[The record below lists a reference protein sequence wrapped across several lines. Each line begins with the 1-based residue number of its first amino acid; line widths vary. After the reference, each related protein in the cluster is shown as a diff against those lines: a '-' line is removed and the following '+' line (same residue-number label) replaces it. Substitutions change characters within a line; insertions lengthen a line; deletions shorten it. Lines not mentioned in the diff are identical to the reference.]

1 MNTYEYREPNIDMT
15 TTSPF
20 VGGGDPAG
28 TILATRVLAHA
39 SIVVAAATL
48 LVFLGI
54 YVRRVLAEGFEY
66 EWGYLAV
73 GIGAAVI
80 YGLSGIA
87 TDLTGLVWL
96 GAFTEGAVL
105 FFILFVALGIRA
117 MYHADQPSD
126 RSSRLLP
133 AWVDGLVIVVFVV
146 AWWIGYFAAGD
157 WTRPVVAVG
166 WIGASAWAV
175 FYGIRTTQANEG
187 TTFSALIRHLLPAVL
202 CVTAITMTDLVGSLL
217 NVDEAIIK
225 GVWLVGT
232 VLVAAFLFNTAV
244 AIRQQEGEVERMYD
258 RTTWRQQDLD
268 ESP

>member
-1 MNTYEYREPNIDMT
+1 MT

-28 TILATRVLAHA
+28 TVLVTRILAHA
-39 SIVVAAATL
+39 SIAIAATIL
-48 LVFLGI
+48 LAFLVI

-73 GIGAAVI
+73 GIGAAVL
-80 YGLSGIA
+80 YGVSGIA

-117 MYHADQPSD
+117 MYHADRSSD
-126 RSSRLLP
+126 RSDRLLP
-133 AWVDGLVIVVFVV
+133 TWVDGLVIVGFVA

-166 WIGASAWAV
+166 WIGASTWAV

-187 TTFSALIRHLLPAVL
+187 TTFSALVRHLLPAVL
-202 CVTAITMTDLVGSLL
+202 CITVITMTDLAGGVGNLDRS
-217 NVDEAIIK
+217 VVEA
-225 GVWLVGT
+225 VWLVGT

-268 ESP
+268 ENA